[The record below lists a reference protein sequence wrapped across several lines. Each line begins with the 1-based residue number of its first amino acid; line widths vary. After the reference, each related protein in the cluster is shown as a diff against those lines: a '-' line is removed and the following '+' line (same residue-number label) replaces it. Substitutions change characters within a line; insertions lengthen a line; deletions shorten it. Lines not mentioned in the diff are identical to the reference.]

1 MTEEEENF
9 QSINTFWIFEKPIDD
24 DDEKVEIIVTGKIR
38 GSAHFSC
45 YISVFHDLRSYDS
58 HLIFCEL

>member
-1 MTEEEENF
+1 MAEAEENF
-9 QSINTFWIFEKPIDD
+9 QSINTFWVFEKIIDD

-38 GSAHFSC
+38 GS
-45 YISVFHDLRSYDS
+45 VFHDLRSYDS